1 MSRRGA
7 LLRSTRPTLRSRSR
21 AALAALLTAAV
32 SLGGLTACGDGATGD
47 DAVAVGGTF
56 EFVSPGGQTSISYP
70 PEERKEVANLTGD
83 SLMEEGEQIN
93 LEDYAG
99 KAVVLNTWGQWC
111 GPCRSEAD
119 DLERVHEKL

>member
-1 MSRRGA
+1 MTRQGARR
-7 LLRSTRPTLRSRSR
+7 RSTRPHHSSHSR
-21 AALAALLTAAV
+21 AALAALRTAAV
-32 SLGGLTACGDGATGD
+32 SIGGLTACGDGATGD

-70 PEERKEVANLTGD
+70 PEERKEVANLTGE

-99 KAVVLNTWGQWC
+99 KAVVLN
-111 GPCRSEAD
+111 
-119 DLERVHEKL
+119 